1 MKVFKS
7 VFMMLIVAS
16 IFLSACGG
24 AKTSDPYA
32 SVPGNT
38 FVIEAGAGAGLFLS
52 ADSDSGKK
60 ITDTADFYSVFY
72 STNKVKNNLNLA
84 GQKQYDKANAFV
96 LESPHW
102 ANIPGQTIARSEM
115 ALGMTG
121 DVMRSL
127 GFTPGQPT
135 YISKAQMV
143 DFINVG
149 VLNLDV
155 CNFTQCNSGELFY
168 FTVINHFS
176 GKSVMDRGLVDN
188 SPESQAIIQQTKE
201 LVDKINI
208 TTSTDVDARYAFLD
222 NKEGYNAIW
231 TYEPEIANINFNR
244 VSQGLEPI
252 YVVYVD
258 GSIDASVTLFFSP
271 YYQLTEA
278 DKQDTQK
285 VDQYKAIL
293 DDFNKITTAFE
304 KDETIRKAIADS
316 GWRPAQYNAE
326 PSLEVLKPEW
336 GFVLNPQTSTG
347 FAPKYETA
355 MELNKTYTQAIRK
368 PTINIYINDD
378 SGSMSPEFGIR
389 GRDQLI
395 SASNFIFGP
404 AAESEFLQSVDGDI
418 NKVYMFDS
426 DCHAIGTVEGSNTQ
440 ILADQISSTY
450 LGGGTSMFR
459 CGVDALNDM
468 AQFKQMC
475 ETTHN
480 CSIIFMTDG
489 VDNDCTDQ
497 QRDPCVSSANFN
509 ETRTTLILD
518 FIPVYTIPVGGA
530 DLSQIEQINN
540 VIICRD
546 AVSDITAMIDC
557 FKKIKGIR

>member
-1 MKVFKS
+1 
-7 VFMMLIVAS
+7 
-16 IFLSACGG
+16 
-24 AKTSDPYA
+24 
-32 SVPGNT
+32 
-38 FVIEAGAGAGLFLS
+38 
-52 ADSDSGKK
+52 
-60 ITDTADFYSVFY
+60 
-72 STNKVKNNLNLA
+72 
-84 GQKQYDKANAFV
+84 
-96 LESPHW
+96 
-102 ANIPGQTIARSEM
+102 M

-135 YISKAQMV
+135 YINKAQMV
-143 DFINVG
+143 DLINVG

-293 DDFNKITTAFE
+293 DDFNKIATAFE

-326 PSLEVLKPEW
+326 PSLEVLKSEW

-355 MELNKTYTQAIRK
+355 MELNKTFTQVIRK

-378 SGSMSPEFGIR
+378 SGSMSPEFSTEPT

-395 SASNFIFGP
+395 KATYFILGP
-404 AAESEFLQSVDGDI
+404 EAETEFLQSVEGDI
-418 NKVYMFDS
+418 TYEYMFDS
-426 DCHAIGTVEGSNTQ
+426 ECHLIGTVLGPNTLE
-440 ILADQISSTY
+440 LAN
-450 LGGGTSMFR
+450 R
-459 CGVDALNDM
+459 V
-468 AQFKQMC
+468 
-475 ETTHN
+475 
-480 CSIIFMTDG
+480 
-489 VDNDCTDQ
+489 
-497 QRDPCVSSANFN
+497 
-509 ETRTTLILD
+509 
-518 FIPVYTIPVGGA
+518 
-530 DLSQIEQINN
+530 
-540 VIICRD
+540 
-546 AVSDITAMIDC
+546 
-557 FKKIKGIR
+557 